1 MDRLIPLAV
10 MEAILKKAGAA
21 RVGEDAKAELKK
33 ILESEANKIAAN
45 AVKMAKH
52 AGRRTI
58 IADDILMAIEKK
70 VNL

>member
-33 ILESEANKIAAN
+33 VLEQEASKIASD
-45 AVKMAKH
+45 AVKLSKH

-58 IADDILMAIEKK
+58 LAEDVKMASEKR
-70 VNL
+70 